1 LWRRIKEVLSLLVA
15 AGIEASRGR
24 DESAKQITLRKIPTN
39 DGSDGSRGESRAG
52 KGETHANTAQD
63 DGRSNGSGGSNGMT
77 DGSDKPHIEAAPA
90 NTADTA
96 NRYGDVSVEICTPE
110 QAERIHRLVEEGMSE
125 TWARRTVLA
134 DGHPLDCACEV
145 CL

>member
-1 LWRRIKEVLSLLVA
+1 VA

-39 DGSDGSRGESRAG
+39 DGSDGSRGESRTDKG
-52 KGETHANTAQD
+52 KTHANTDTD
-63 DGRSNGSGGSNGMT
+63 DGRSNGSDGANGMPN
-77 DGSDKPHIEAAPA
+77 GSEKPPSDAASA
-90 NTADTA
+90 NNADTA
-96 NRYGDVSVEICTPE
+96 NRYGDVSGEVSTPE
-110 QAERIHRLVEEGMSE
+110 RAERIRRLVEEGMSE

-134 DGHPLDCACEV
+134 DGHPLDCGCEV